1 MSSKGVSD
9 HVYSSQLPSRF
20 PPQKAV
26 VEVHHHFD
34 SEHGLDSDE
43 QHYEF
48 HLTSC
53 VIKINNQNRLY
64 DGIKDKKD
72 MMKMERIIM
81 QRQRF
86 KETRNKSG
94 SITATPGW
102 KNKKTSRRW
111 ERTSSRNSR
120 T

>member
-1 MSSKGVSD
+1 MFD
-9 HVYSSQLPSRF
+9 HVYSALLPSGF

-34 SEHGLDSDE
+34 SEHGLDSEE

-64 DGIKDKKD
+64 DGGKDK
-72 MMKMERIIM
+72 RI
-81 QRQRF
+81 
-86 KETRNKSG
+86 
-94 SITATPGW
+94 
-102 KNKKTSRRW
+102 
-111 ERTSSRNSR
+111 
-120 T
+120 

>member
-1 MSSKGVSD
+1 MAG
-9 HVYSSQLPSRF
+9 
-20 PPQKAV
+20 

-64 DGIKDKKD
+64 DGIKDKEDKI
-72 MMKMERIIM
+72 KMERIIM

-94 SITATPGW
+94 IITATPGW
-102 KNKKTSRRW
+102 KTTKPREDGTNFFKELKAT
-111 ERTSSRNSR
+111 
-120 T
+120 